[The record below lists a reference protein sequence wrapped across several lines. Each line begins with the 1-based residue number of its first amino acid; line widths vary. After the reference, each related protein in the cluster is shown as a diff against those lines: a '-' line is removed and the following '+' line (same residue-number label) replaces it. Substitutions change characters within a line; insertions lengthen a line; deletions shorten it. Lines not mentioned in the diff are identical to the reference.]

1 MVTIKIIRPASRES
15 KNLLPEQ
22 MDFLRNSGFEVVLA
36 DNPVD
41 PSWTYTSG
49 SAAER
54 AKSLQAALTGKD
66 AQIILCAR
74 GGYGCSDLL
83 PLLNW
88 DAVKSADK
96 KLVVGFSDISA
107 LQAAL
112 YPQAEWNG
120 LHAPMPATSLWRQ
133 NGEESDIQI
142 LLSLLR
148 AFSTKQPLSSTISL
162 EAVSKRTNKSFEGRL
177 FGGCFTVLT
186 NLIGTP
192 YMPKHLTN
200 HILFIEDTD
209 EHPARLMRALNQWL
223 QTGLLDNVKAL
234 VIGHLRGLGSNIPDC
249 ASYVYDEFAKRCS
262 LPVFK
267 STDFGHTSPNRPLLI
282 GSNATISQDTLSWH
296 HRSAEIS

>member
-15 KNLLPEQ
+15 NNLLPAQ
-22 MDFLRNSGFEVVLA
+22 MDFLKSSGFQVVLA
-36 DNPVD
+36 DNPTD

-49 SAAER
+49 SAVER
-54 AKSLQAALTGKD
+54 AKSLQGALTGKD

-83 PLLNW
+83 PLIDW
-88 DAVKSADK
+88 QAVKAADK

-112 YPQAEWNG
+112 YNIADWTS

-133 NGEESDIQI
+133 NGDESDVQI
-142 LLSLLR
+142 LLNLMRSF
-148 AFSTKQPLSSTISL
+148 ASKQTLSSSITLEPVGKTSSQTID
-162 EAVSKRTNKSFEGRL
+162 GRL

-186 NLIGTP
+186 NLIGTA
-192 YMPKHLTN
+192 YMPKTLKN

-223 QTGLLDNVKAL
+223 QTGLFDGLKGL
-234 VIGHLRGLGSNIPDC
+234 VIGHLRGLGANIPDC
-249 ASYVYDEFAKRCS
+249 APYVYEEFAKRCS
-262 LPVFK
+262 VPVFK
-267 STDFGHTSPNRPLLI
+267 SQAFGHTSPNMPLMI
-282 GSNATISQDTLSWH
+282 GSNAMISQDKLSWH
-296 HRSAEIS
+296 HSSSEIS